1 MSLRLRY
8 ICWRIAQ
15 GGAEVDLP
23 SFLIGIV
30 IGGAAVLILICV
42 VIQALGTA
50 FLEGERR
57 CGH

>member
-1 MSLRLRY
+1 MYNLDFMSFVVG
-8 ICWRIAQ
+8 IA
-15 GGAEVDLP
+15 V
-23 SFLIGIV
+23 
-30 IGGAAVLILICV
+30 GGAAVLILICV